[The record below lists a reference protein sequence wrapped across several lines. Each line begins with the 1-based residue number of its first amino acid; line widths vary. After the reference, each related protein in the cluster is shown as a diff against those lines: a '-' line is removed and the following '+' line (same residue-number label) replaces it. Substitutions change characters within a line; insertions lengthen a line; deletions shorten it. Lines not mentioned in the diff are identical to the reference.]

1 MDGWMNFIDNY
12 DIYELLLIE
21 LMNEKRDQIFKKIL
35 TKMSKVLLDPE
46 IHKEDILEAHENVF
60 KEACAREDNTFIEIL
75 INLGMQLNLDKDD
88 KGLSHVISV
97 NESRVNKAKE
107 NKLSNKACLAIF

>member
-12 DIYELLLIE
+12 EIYESLLIE
-21 LMNEKRDQIFKKIL
+21 LMNEKKDQIFKKIL
-35 TKMSKVLLDPE
+35 TKMSNVLLDPE

-60 KEACAREDNTFIEIL
+60 QEACAREDNTFIEIL

-97 NESRVNKAKE
+97 KESWINIAKGK
-107 NKLSNKACLAIF
+107 KLSNKSCLAK